1 MKLFFYLMICFYA
14 NALYSQTSINSLG
27 GDIVNSN
34 GTIAFSIGQIVYT
47 TNTDGIFNIE
57 QGVQHPFELYSLNID
72 ENILNVSINV
82 FPNPFSDKIIIEVLN
97 DYRLLYFSIYDL
109 NGKVLKEEL
118 ITKNQISI
126 NTEKFESSI
135 YFLKIFNKNN
145 SNNSKTIKLIKK

>member
-1 MKLFFYLMICFYA
+1 MICFYA

-27 GDIVNSN
+27 GDIVSSN
-34 GTIAFSIGQIVYT
+34 GTIAFTIGQIVYT

-126 NTEKFESSI
+126 NTEKLESSI